1 MNRISFNGAN
11 VVAEQ
16 LGWNMTKGWSE
27 GDSAASAYYAPI
39 ATFEERFDAFIRK
52 VVASGFD
59 TVDVWSATLDYHW
72 ATDSHIEAAGRVLR
86 ERGVQVASYG
96 GGFGET
102 ADEFRR
108 SNEVI
113 LGLGC
118 RVLGGRT
125 PLLETDR
132 RTTLSIL
139 EEYGTLLALE
149 NHPERSSEELAEQIG
164 TDQDGLVA
172 ATVDTGWFATQGF
185 DPGRAL
191 RELGPAVAHVHLKDI
206 RAAGG
211 HDTCALGD
219 GIVDIADCV
228 EALKEIDYRGVI
240 SIEHE
245 PEHYDPYEE
254 VVLSRSRL
262 LDLLPDRAEQVS
274 A

>member
-1 MNRISFNGAN
+1 MDRISFNGAN

-16 LGWNMTKGWSE
+16 LDWNMTKGWSE

-39 ATFEERFDAFIRK
+39 ATFEERFAAFITK

-59 TVDVWSATLDYHW
+59 TVDVWSATVDYHW
-72 ATDSHIEAAGRVLR
+72 ATESHLAAANRVLS
-86 ERGVQVASYG
+86 EHGVSVASYG
-96 GGFGET
+96 GGFGDT

-118 RVLGGRT
+118 RILGGRT
-125 PLLETDR
+125 PLLDTDR
-132 RTTLSIL
+132 EATLSIL
-139 EEYGTLLALE
+139 GEYGTVLALE
-149 NHPERSSEELAEQIG
+149 NHPERNSEELAQQIG
-164 TDQDGLVA
+164 TDQDGLIA

-185 DPGRAL
+185 DPARAL

-206 RAAGG
+206 RAVGA

-228 EALKEIDYRGVI
+228 AALHEIDYRGVL

-245 PEHYDPYEE
+245 PEHYDPYPE
-254 VVLSRSRL
+254 VVLSRARL
-262 LDLLPDRAEQVS
+262 IGLLAGDREPA

>member
-1 MNRISFNGAN
+1 MDRISFNGAN

-39 ATFEERFDAFIRK
+39 ATFEERFDAFIAK

-59 TVDVWSATLDYHW
+59 TVDVWSATVDYHW
-72 ATDSHIEAAGRVLR
+72 ATESHLAAARRVLD
-86 ERGVQVASYG
+86 EHGVGVASYG
-96 GGFGET
+96 GGFGDT

-118 RVLGGRT
+118 RILGGRT
-125 PLLETDR
+125 PLLESDR
-132 RTTLSIL
+132 AATLSIL

-149 NHPERSSEELAEQIG
+149 NHPERTTEELAEQIG
-164 TDQDGLVA
+164 TDQDGLIA

-185 DPGRAL
+185 DAGRAL

-206 RAAGG
+206 RAAGA

-228 EALKEIDYRGVI
+228 AALGEIDYNGVI

-245 PEHYDPYEE
+245 PEHYNPYEE

-262 LDLLPDRAEQVS
+262 LDLLADRTERVS